1 MSPPLSGPLQAGCT
15 SSLQEIV
22 NSLGQAME
30 AEMAAHFENWP
41 CACPPRLHRH
51 CTQFAPVPRLS
62 ARSRHP
68 ADRRAP
74 PRPLMR
80 WAGKEAAPCL
90 RGDQLGPR
98 IESAEFLELF
108 YTQQALHA
116 GPQSSRFCSRVLA
129 KMPCSDTPA
138 APRLV
143 AGTSP
148 APSLL
153 RQIQPLP
160 PPPESLTTAG
170 PRCPRLP
177 RARPRPFQ
185 VCRQKQTLRAA
196 TALAQRG

>member
-1 MSPPLSGPLQAGCT
+1 
-15 SSLQEIV
+15 V
-22 NSLGQAME
+22 
-30 AEMAAHFENWP
+30 
-41 CACPPRLHRH
+41 
-51 CTQFAPVPRLS
+51 S
-62 ARSRHP
+62 ARAHK
-68 ADRRAP
+68 AAP
-74 PRPLMR
+74 SPYAALWHAAAPRGRGSPGSTHTTQGGGAAAAAVR

>member
-1 MSPPLSGPLQAGCT
+1 M
-15 SSLQEIV
+15 
-22 NSLGQAME
+22 
-30 AEMAAHFENWP
+30 
-41 CACPPRLHRH
+41 
-51 CTQFAPVPRLS
+51 S
-62 ARSRHP
+62 ARAHKT
-68 ADRRAP
+68 AP
-74 PRPLMR
+74 TPYAALWHAAAPRGRGSPGSTHTTQGGGAATAVR

-108 YTQQALHA
+108 YSQQALHA
-116 GPQSSRFCSRVLA
+116 GSQPSRFWRRVLA
-129 KMPCSDTPA
+129 KLPSSDTLA
-138 APRLV
+138 ASRLV

-177 RARPRPFQ
+177 RARPRPLQ

-196 TALAQRG
+196 AALAQRG